1 MLELSVPIITAI
13 IGVGGTLLTIWYRK
27 KVSRDN
33 MECPVGKCV
42 MEDAELLGK
51 LDDIIS
57 GVGADRVSIF
67 SFHNGGEYYSGKSM
81 QKMSMSYEVVANGI
95 AMIQAERQ
103 NIPVSSSINTLK
115 PLMLNREMH
124 YKNLDDYPE
133 SIYKVYLLN
142 SGCLSVYQWA
152 IFDLQKRAIGILRVD
167 FVKKERQLSDDK
179 LEQLKVAAIKLP
191 GYLCN

>member
-67 SFHNGGEYYSGKSM
+67 SFYNGGEYYSGKSM

>member
-1 MLELSVPIITAI
+1 MLELLVPVITAI
-13 IGVGGTLLTIWYRK
+13 IGVGGTLLAIWYRK
-27 KVSRDN
+27 KVNSDN

-42 MEDAELLGK
+42 MEDEEILSK
-51 LDDIIS
+51 LDDMMKD
-57 GVGADRVSIF
+57 VGADRVSIF

-81 QKMSMSYEVVANGI
+81 QKMSMSYEIVSNGI
-95 AMIQAERQ
+95 SRVQAERQ

-115 PLMLNREMH
+115 PLMMNREMH
-124 YKNLDDYPE
+124 YKSLNDYPE
-133 SIYKVYLLN
+133 SIYKVYLLS
-142 SGCLSVYQWA
+142 SGCMSVYQWA